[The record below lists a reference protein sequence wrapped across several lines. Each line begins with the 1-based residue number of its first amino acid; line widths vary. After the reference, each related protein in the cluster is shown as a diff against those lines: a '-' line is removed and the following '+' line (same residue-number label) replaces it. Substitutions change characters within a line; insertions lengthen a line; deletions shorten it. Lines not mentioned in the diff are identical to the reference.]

1 MPITDFFPE
10 TDPAFTLWYDTP
22 AGHWNEALPLGNGRL
37 GAMVYG
43 EPLSTRIHLNEDTL
57 YSGEPTRIYP
67 VPEIAGQIG
76 HVEKLLRDGKLFEA
90 QEFVRQN
97 WTGRQGQ
104 AYQPVGNLFLT
115 MADQSPTANYRR
127 ALDIRRSLHC
137 ESYEQNGI
145 TYKRTNFASSPDDVI
160 VIRLTASQAGALS
173 FNLRYDSPHPTCRTT
188 QEAEN
193 TRLHLRGQAPAYT
206 SSRVIERI
214 QHDNEEDR
222 NPEIFGADGKL
233 RPFAENEQDAHR
245 GGIVYSED
253 GLGEGTYFEAGLSVE
268 LDGGTLRTELG
279 ELHIEGATA
288 VTVRL
293 AMATSF
299 NGPDKSPS
307 REGRDPA
314 PIVRNALEA
323 AGALSYD
330 KIFQRHTDD
339 VLQLFDRVSLKLGT
353 APVPDLPTSTR
364 LEQFQT
370 KGDPALASLQF
381 QYGRYLLIASSRAGC
396 QPPNLQGIWN
406 NLRRP
411 QWSSNYTMNINLEM
425 NYWPAET
432 TALSELHEPL
442 FMLIEELAVSGA
454 RTAKKMFNA
463 PGWCAFH
470 NTTIWRDSVPSPSDP
485 ASAFWPM
492 AAGWLLS
499 HMWEHFLHTGDEVF
513 LKERA
518 YPLMKSA
525 AEFYEWW
532 LCENKDGYLVP
543 KVSTSPENRYLD
555 KDGHVITVDQGSTM
569 DCAIIRET
577 FTNTA
582 VAAKLLG
589 LDDKLAD
596 NLEAK
601 AAKLLPY
608 QIGAQGQVQEW
619 SQDFKEFMPTHR
631 HLSHIYGLFPGDQ
644 IGKDTP
650 DLLNASKRTLEI
662 RGDTATGWSM
672 GWKICLWA
680 RVGDGD
686 HAYKIIHNMFN
697 RVANEAPKSEN
708 GGLYGNL
715 MIAHPPFQI
724 DGNFGYTRG
733 VAEMLMHP
741 TKTGIELLPAL
752 PSKWPDGEVKGL
764 RARGGF
770 EVDLSWKD
778 GKPTG
783 ATIFSQRGGD
793 LKVISKH
800 AFTGSKFDKDLQ
812 IHAAMQKT
820 KAGEKLTLRFES
832 ASVQA

>member
-1 MPITDFFPE
+1 MITDFFPNA
-10 TDPAFTLWYDTP
+10 DPAHTLWYDTP
-22 AGHWNEALPLGNGRL
+22 AAHWNEALPLGNGRL
-37 GAMVYG
+37 GAMIYG
-43 EPLSTRIHLNEDTL
+43 SPINARIHLNEDTL

-67 VPEIAGQIG
+67 VPEIAGQIA
-76 HVEKLLRDGKLFEA
+76 HAETLLRDGKLFEA
-90 QEFVRQN
+90 QEFVRKN

-104 AYQPVGNLFLT
+104 AYQPVGNLFIT
-115 MADQSPTANYRR
+115 MADQGETSNYRR
-127 ALDIRRSLHC
+127 ALDIRHSLHH
-137 ESYEQNGI
+137 ESYEQGGVKYERA
-145 TYKRTNFASSPDDVI
+145 TFASYPDNVI
-160 VIRLTASQAGALS
+160 VVRLTTDKPGTLS
-173 FNLRYDSPHPTCRTT
+173 LSLRYDSPHPTCRTT
-188 QEAEN
+188 QEADN
-193 TRLHLRGQAPAYT
+193 TRLHLRGQAPAFT

-214 QHDNEEDR
+214 EHDQEQAR

-233 RPFAENEQDAHR
+233 RPFAENEQDGHR

-268 LDGGTLRTELG
+268 LEGGSIRPERG
-279 ELHIEGATA
+279 ELHVEGATTVTLRIA
-288 VTVRL
+288 V
-293 AMATSF
+293 ATSF

-307 REGRDPA
+307 REGKDPA
-314 PIVRNALEA
+314 PIVREALEA
-323 AGALSYD
+323 AGSIPYEGMLQ
-330 KIFQRHTDD
+330 KHMDD
-339 VLQLFDRVSLKLGT
+339 VLKLFDRVSLKLGND
-353 APVPDLPTSTR
+353 PIPDLPTSTR
-364 LEQFQT
+364 LEQFQD
-370 KGDPALASLQF
+370 KGDPALAVLQF
-381 QYGRYLLIASSRAGC
+381 QYGRYLLIASSRSGS
-396 QPPNLQGIWN
+396 QPPNLQGNWN

-425 NYWPAET
+425 NYWPAEIT
-432 TALSELHEPL
+432 GLSELHEPL

-454 RTAKKMFNA
+454 RTARKMFNA

-470 NTTIWRDSVPSPSDP
+470 NTTIWRDSVPSPCDP

-499 HMWEHFLHTGDEVF
+499 HMWEHFLYTGDKEF
-513 LKERA
+513 LKNRA

-525 AEFYEWW
+525 AAFYEWW

-555 KDGHVITVDQGSTM
+555 EDGHVITVDQGSTM

-582 VAAKLLG
+582 AAARLLG
-589 LDDKLAD
+589 LDDDLAET
-596 NLEAK
+596 LETK
-601 AAKLLPY
+601 AARLLPY

-631 HLSHIYGLFPGDQ
+631 HLSHLYGLFPCDQ

-650 DLLNASKRTLEI
+650 ELLKASVRALEI
-662 RGDTATGWSM
+662 RGDLATGWSM

-697 RVANEAPKSEN
+697 RVENEAPKSED

-733 VAEMLMHP
+733 VSEMLMNTTHN
-741 TKTGIELLPAL
+741 GIQLLPAL
-752 PSKWPDGEVKGL
+752 PSAWPKGEVRGL

-770 EVDLSWKD
+770 EIDLIWED
-778 GKPTG
+778 NKPTQ
-783 ATIFSQRGGD
+783 AQVTSHHGGD
-793 LKVISKH
+793 LTVLCKTP
-800 AFTGSKFDKDLQ
+800 FGGSTFDQTLQ
-812 IHAAMQKT
+812 LYVATQKT
-820 KAGEKLTLRFES
+820 VAGETLALAFNEALLVS
-832 ASVQA
+832 

>member
-1 MPITDFFPE
+1 MITDFFPNA
-10 TDPAFTLWYDTP
+10 DPAHTLWYDTP
-22 AGHWNEALPLGNGRL
+22 AAHWNEALPLGNGRL

-43 EPLSTRIHLNEDTL
+43 NPLSARIHLNEDTL

-67 VPEIAGQIG
+67 VPEIAHQID
-76 HVEKLLRDGKLFEA
+76 HVEALLRDGKLFEA
-90 QEFVRQN
+90 QEFVRKN

-104 AYQPVGNLFLT
+104 AYQPVGNLFIT
-115 MADQSPTANYRR
+115 MADDSPVSNYRR
-127 ALDIRRSLHC
+127 ALEIRHSLHH
-137 ESYEQNGI
+137 ESYEQNG
-145 TYKRTNFASSPDDVI
+145 TTFERTSFASFPDNVI
-160 VIRLTASQAGALS
+160 VVRLTADKPGALS

-188 QEAEN
+188 HEAGN
-193 TRLHLRGQAPAYT
+193 TRLHLRGQAPAFT

-214 QHDNEEDR
+214 EHDLEQHR

-233 RPFAENEQDAHR
+233 RPFAENEQDGHR

-253 GLGEGTYFEAGLSVE
+253 GLGEGTFFEAGLSVE
-268 LDGGTLRTELG
+268 LEGGRIHPKRG
-279 ELHIEGATA
+279 ELRIEGATS
-288 VTVRL
+288 VTLRI
-293 AMATSF
+293 AMSTSF

-307 REGRDPA
+307 REGKDPA
-314 PIVRNALEA
+314 PIVKSALDA
-323 AGALSYD
+323 ASSVSYED
-330 KIFQRHTDD
+330 MLQKHRDD
-339 VLQLFDRVSLKLGT
+339 VLRLFDRVSLKLGNET
-353 APVPDLPTSTR
+353 IPDLPTSTR
-364 LEQFQT
+364 LEQFQE
-370 KGDPALASLQF
+370 KGDPALAALQF
-381 QYGRYLLIASSRAGC
+381 QYGRYLLIASSRAGS

-425 NYWPAET
+425 NYWPAEIT
-432 TALSELHEPL
+432 GLSDLHEPL

-454 RTAKKMFNA
+454 RTARKMFNA

-470 NTTIWRDSVPSPSDP
+470 NTTIWRDSVPSPCDP

-499 HMWEHFLHTGDEVF
+499 HMWEHFLYTGDKEF
-513 LKERA
+513 LKNRA

-555 KDGHVITVDQGSTM
+555 EDGHVITVDQGSTM

-577 FTNTA
+577 FANTA
-582 VAAKLLG
+582 SAAKLLG
-589 LDDKLAD
+589 LDAELA
-596 NLEAK
+596 NTLEAK
-601 AAKLLPY
+601 AARLLPY

-631 HLSHIYGLFPGDQ
+631 HLSHLYGLFPCDQ

-650 DLLNASKRTLEI
+650 DLLKASVRSLEI
-662 RGDTATGWSM
+662 RGDLATGWSM

-697 RVANEAPKSEN
+697 RVENEAPKSED

-733 VAEMLMHP
+733 VAEMLMNTTHN
-741 TKTGIELLPAL
+741 GIELLPAL
-752 PSKWPDGEVKGL
+752 PSVWPEGEVRGL

-770 EVDLSWKD
+770 EVDLNWQR
-778 GKPTG
+778 GKPTQ
-783 ATIFSQRGGD
+783 AKIISHHGGE
-793 LKVISKH
+793 LKVLCKLPF
-800 AFTGSKFDKDLQ
+800 AGSSFDATLQ
-812 IHAAMQKT
+812 LYVATQNT
-820 KAGEKLTLRFES
+820 VAGETLTLTFDEALVNS
-832 ASVQA
+832 